1 MSLQL
6 DETRSGFVKDVH
18 VLVLSASQK
27 KYPPKNKTNR
37 IKIKYLKSV
46 LSNVV
51 FFFRIIFGRMA
62 SICSP
67 VKYIWFKYVHVA
79 KKTYSMTFFDRHK
92 THYFILKWSL
102 FCILLLKKFKMLTFT
117 TNIKRKM

>member
-1 MSLQL
+1 M
-6 DETRSGFVKDVH
+6 
-18 VLVLSASQK
+18 
-27 KYPPKNKTNR
+27 
-37 IKIKYLKSV
+37 
-46 LSNVV
+46 V

-92 THYFILKWSL
+92 T
-102 FCILLLKKFKMLTFT
+102 LLHLEMEFVLHT
-117 TNIKRKM
+117 TIEEIQNVNLYNKH

>member
-1 MSLQL
+1 MNLYYRL
-6 DETRSGFVKDVH
+6 HKE
-18 VLVLSASQK
+18 K
-27 KYPPKNKTNR
+27 KIPPKKQNKQNQN
-37 IKIKYLKSV
+37 KIFKKCSLKR
-46 LSNVV
+46 V

-92 THYFILKWSL
+92 T
-102 FCILLLKKFKMLTFT
+102 LLHLEMEFVLHT
-117 TNIKRKM
+117 TIEEIQNVNLYNKH